1 MLLAKDKIK
10 IQGLKYVSAECVSLL
25 HHYKKVKNWK
35 SNHLKSGRD
44 CCLLFLIFGLMG
56 SFY

>member
-10 IQGLKYVSAECVSLL
+10 IQSLKYVSTECVSLL
-25 HHYKKVKNWK
+25 HYKEVKNWK

-44 CCLLFLIFGLMG
+44 RCLLFLIFGLMG